1 MRCNALSMGFPTIV
15 KLLATGALCL
25 ALAFRHIDFSV
36 FEDLSLS
43 ALKTDEAYLNGQL
56 NGALVVALF
65 LFIHVFA
72 EVRPPARSASPPPS
86 TSAPQSAAA

>member
-1 MRCNALSMGFPTIV
+1 MGFPTIV

-36 FEDLSLS
+36 VEVTEDLSLS

-72 EVRPPARSASPPPS
+72 EVCPPARSASPPPT